1 MSDDWR
7 EETQL
12 RLQKSVIYQALQV
25 NQASGPVTPHLLSL
39 IDNAAFYAYQRSK
52 MVLRHM
58 GEFTLHDGEHQFRVL
73 RLMERLLPPETILKL
88 TIPERM
94 LLILSALLHDI
105 GMAPDEKDV
114 LAWKKIWDSTVTFAD
129 SNEEIEYDNFKRYCA
144 AREDDLWRIN
154 VFIKAGNFSM
164 ADLLKNYLVSDYIRS
179 THSARARQ
187 IIQQDW
193 DGKIIF
199 RDTDLTSDFA
209 EICFSHT
216 EDAISLLEL
225 DVNYLCGPDTY
236 ACLPLVAIVL
246 RLADI
251 LDFDAKRTPAVLFS
265 HLSVKHPVSISE
277 WNKHRAIEAWEI
289 SDSRISF
296 QAKCTHPAIEATIH
310 SFCDL
315 IDTDLGA
322 CNNVIARLNEHFK
335 ANNRDI
341 QMRLPLKVD
350 RSRIQTKRNVYG
362 NPLYTYHLTQFNL
375 SKTQVIDLLMGTKL
389 YSNPEVALRELI
401 QNSID
406 ACLLRKAMEAKWKN
420 PYAPEIFVRYYS
432 ENGEGILEVSDNG
445 TGMDQD
451 IIDNYYSKIGSSFY
465 KSADFYRIRQESGAD
480 FIPTSRF
487 GIGILS
493 CFMVADTLIVD
504 TRRVYGPHESSD
516 PINLIVEGQDSIF
529 WIKKGVRAVPGT
541 TTRLILRK
549 KRHPWENMTEDQFIK
564 SVENV
569 IPNPPFSISIKTE
582 THDSVRDENSFSKM
596 TASSLLDYSWQD
608 HENIRKIE
616 ITLGGVRDGIVGSAI
631 VGILESHNEPVDK
644 IELKSKK
651 VKIDNEIYSL
661 EKKAYVGDNEINL
674 SSTTIT
680 IDDDGNISEESSQRS
695 LAKSASKISLH
706 GIEIPTTLFPES
718 WRKQQN
724 QASIIWPFPLLLVID
739 ICGKRDIDLNSP
751 RTQILVSDNWLK
763 FEEDLAYVVCLKLRD
778 LLPTDYWV
786 KLKRLLLS
794 KSSHPYFTE
803 GLKLIES

>member
-1 MSDDWR
+1 MNDDWR

-12 RLQKSVIYQALQV
+12 RLQKSAIYQALQA
-25 NQASGPVTPHLLSL
+25 NQASDPATSHLLSL
-39 IDNAAFYAYQRSK
+39 IDDVAHYAYQRSK
-52 MVLRHM
+52 MVLRNM

-88 TIPERM
+88 TIPEHM

-129 SNEEIEYDNFKRYCA
+129 SNEEIEYDNFNRYCT
-144 AREDDLWRIN
+144 AREDDLRRIN
-154 VFIKAGNFSM
+154 TFIKAGNSSM

-179 THSARARQ
+179 THSTRARQ

-193 DGKIIF
+193 DGKIRF

-216 EDAISLLEL
+216 EDAIRLLEL
-225 DVNYLCGPDTY
+225 DMSYLCGPNTY

-265 HLSVKHPVSISE
+265 HLFVRHPVSISE

-289 SDSRISF
+289 SENRISF

-341 QMRLPLKVD
+341 QVRLPLKVN
-350 RSRIQTKRNVYG
+350 RTRIQTKRDVYG

-420 PYAPEIFVRYYS
+420 LYVPEILVRYFS
-432 ENGEGILEVSDNG
+432 ENGDGILEVMDNG

-529 WIKKGVRAVPGT
+529 WIKKGVRSVPGT

-549 KRHPWENMTEDQFIK
+549 KRHPWENMTEDQFMK

-569 IPNPPFSISIKTE
+569 IPNPPFMISIKTE
-582 THDSVRDENSFSKM
+582 THDSVRDEHSFSKM
-596 TASSLLDYSWQD
+596 TAKSLLDYSWQD
-608 HENIRKIE
+608 HDNVRQIE

-631 VGILESHNEPVDK
+631 IGILESHDKPVDK
-644 IELKSKK
+644 IELTSKK

-680 IDDDGNISEESSQRS
+680 IADDGSIREESLQRA
-695 LAKSASKISLH
+695 LAKSASRISLH

-718 WRKQQN
+718 WRRQQN
-724 QASIIWPFPLLLVID
+724 QASITWPFPLLLVVD
-739 ICGKRDIDLNSP
+739 ICGKKDLDLNSP

-786 KLKRLLLS
+786 ELKRLLLS

-803 GLKLIES
+803 GLKLVES